1 MLAFTPRDTHA
12 VQEKL
17 DASIHPQHHNASSHQ
32 YSAGPSSAPL
42 SAHQQPPALNLGHT
56 AATTADTHG
65 TAAGASSAPY
75 HRYVAPEYFDAELVA
90 AAAATAKS
98 LKAKLPAGG
107 AIGSTTTGSTST
119 PGSAVKAD
127 KVKASHKLRAQT
139 SRIVSSFKGQSVISS
154 VVREYDGHKD
164 GVWSVSVKT
173 GQPIIGTASADH
185 TAAIWA
191 IDSGRCLLQYHGHG
205 GSVNTIKFHA
215 TKDVVLTASGD
226 GTAHVWQAAV
236 KWERETA
243 SAYGGRVKGHSSE
256 EELDDEEDAMEDERG
271 DRIDMLR
278 TPLAEYGGGAGGH
291 SSVVIAADWLPGG
304 DQIITASWDRTAILW
319 DVETREALQPLAGHD
334 DELTYAAAHPTQR
347 LVVTSSRD
355 STFRLWDFRDQIPAV
370 SVFQGHTE

>member
-1 MLAFTPRDTHA
+1 MFRIIIIYRNSGFYKEKRVFDFVSTRK

-17 DASIHPQHHNASSHQ
+17 DASVQAQPMASIS
-32 YSAGPSSAPL
+32 YSGT
-42 SAHQQPPALNLGHT
+42 SAHQQTISNLAHSAT
-56 AATTADTHG
+56 AETPSTTV
-65 TAAGASSAPY
+65 GASY
-75 HRYVAPEYFDAELVA
+75 HRYAAPEYFDVELVA
-90 AAAATAKS
+90 AGAAAAKS
-98 LKAKLPAGG
+98 LKTILPVGG
-107 AIGSTTTGSTST
+107 TGGTTASTST
-119 PGSAVKAD
+119 PGSAVKTD

-154 VVREYDGHKD
+154 VIREYDGHKD

-236 KWERETA
+236 KWERQTTGA
-243 SAYGGRVKGHSSE
+243 HGGRVKGHSSE
-256 EELDDEEDAMEDERG
+256 EELEDEEDAMDDERG
-271 DRIDMLR
+271 DRVDMLR
-278 TPLAEYGGGAGGH
+278 TPLAEYGSGIGGH

-304 DQIITASWDRTAILW
+304 EQIITASWDRTAILW

>member
-1 MLAFTPRDTHA
+1 MFAFT
-12 VQEKL
+12 VQDKL
-17 DASIHPQHHNASSHQ
+17 EASIHPQHHIASHQ
-32 YSAGPSSAPL
+32 YTAATSSSP
-42 SAHQQPPALNLGHT
+42 SAHQQPPALNVGHI
-56 AATTADTHG
+56 ATTAETHG
-65 TAAGASSAPY
+65 TAANASSAPY

-98 LKAKLPAGG
+98 LKAKLPVGG
-107 AIGSTTTGSTST
+107 VIGSTTASTST

-154 VVREYDGHKD
+154 VVREYNGHKD

-215 TKDVVLTASGD
+215 SKDVVLTASGD

-256 EELDDEEDAMEDERG
+256 EELDDEEDAMDDERG
-271 DRIDMLR
+271 DRIDVLR